1 MQDKTIYLKGIGEIQ
16 LKKSS
21 RVRRL
26 SIKVKPFDGVVA
38 VMPNRVSYKTAEAFI
53 VQKQDWIKKSLGQM
67 ATVEE
72 KRTVFTEESGFYT
85 LWHKLKLEKGKSSRF
100 YIQIT
105 DTEIKIKYPNN
116 IPIRDER
123 IQTGIRKGIER
134 AWMIEANE
142 MLPEK
147 VKILAKKHGFKYRSL
162 KIKNTKSRWGSCSH
176 DNHISLSLHLMRLPE
191 HLMDYIILHEL
202 CHIIEKNHGK
212 NFWALLEKVSGNAK
226 GLRKELRNYNAKIY

>member
-16 LKKSS
+16 LKKSN
-21 RVRRL
+21 RVKRL

-53 VQKQDWIKKSLGQM
+53 VEKQDWIKKSLDQM

-72 KRTVFTEESGFYT
+72 KRTVFTEESKFYT
-85 LWHKLKLEKGKSSRF
+85 LWHKLQLEKGKSSRF

-105 DTEIKIKYPNN
+105 DSEIKIKYPDN

-123 IQTGIRKGIER
+123 VQTGIRKGIER
-134 AWMIEANE
+134 AWMNEANE
-142 MLPEK
+142 MLPGK
-147 VKILAKKHGFKYRSL
+147 VKNLSKRHGFKYKSL

-176 DNHISLSLHLMRLPE
+176 DNHINLSLHLMRLPE

-202 CHIIEKNHGK
+202 CHTIEKNHGK
-212 NFWALLEKVSGNAK
+212 SFWALLEKVSGNAK
-226 GLRKELRNYNAKIY
+226 GLRKELRSYNAKIY

>member
-1 MQDKTIYLKGIGEIQ
+1 MQDKVIYLKGIGEIK

-53 VQKQDWIKKSLGQM
+53 VEKQDWIKKSLSQM

-72 KRTVFTEESGFYT
+72 KRTVFTEKTQFYT
-85 LWHKLKLEKGKSSRF
+85 LWHKLKLEKGKASRF

-105 DTEIKIKYPNN
+105 DTEIKIKYPNH
-116 IPIRDER
+116 ISIRDER

-134 AWMIEANE
+134 AWMAEANE
-142 MLPEK
+142 ILPGK
-147 VKILAKKHGFKYRSL
+147 LKIMAKKHGFKYKSL

-176 DNHISLSLHLMRLPE
+176 DNDISLSLHMMRLPE

-202 CHIIEKNHGK
+202 CHIKEKNHGK
-212 NFWALLEKVSGNAK
+212 GFWALLEKLSGNAK
-226 GLRKELRNYNAKIY
+226 GLRKELRNYNAKVY